1 MKSETFLTYSS
12 QSWIFKIFRASDD
25 TIEIFDI
32 DANDDLVQAWQKIPH
47 DVGFL
52 PG

>member
-12 QSWIFKIFRASDD
+12 QSWIFDILEASDG
-25 TIEIFDI
+25 TFEIFDI

-47 DVGFL
+47 NVGFL